1 MTGTQLKINGH
12 TKKQGNNEY
21 KTDPKLTQI
30 GLVDKNIKM
39 VIMLLNMIKKL
50 EERLNVLSRDIE
62 NTKKE
67 IKLLAI
73 RSSLSE
79 MENTQDVV
87 NSRSY
92 IM

>member
-1 MTGTQLKINGH
+1 MTGTQLKTNGR

-21 KTDPKLTQI
+21 KTDPKLTQT
-30 GLVDKNIKM
+30 GLVEKNIEM

-50 EERLNVLSRDIE
+50 EERLNVLCRDIE

-67 IKLLAI
+67 RKLAI

-79 MENTQDVV
+79 MENTQGVV

-92 IM
+92 IT